1 MELILIFIGLILLSA
16 FFSGTE
22 TAYFNVKTHRENVP
36 KKVLSLL
43 NDPRKLLVSLL
54 AGNTFVNITIASLA
68 AYLTHEYA
76 QENQW
81 SETVLI
87 LVEVLIVSVV
97 VLIFGEIFPKLLAI
111 RNSEKFAEKVYFPL
125 KFIILILSPITA
137 VFHGIS
143 NLITKLLPI
152 QKEKIFDS
160 EEELKILTELGEEA
174 GTLQEEESDMI
185 QSIFE
190 FNEKNVREI
199 MTPRVDMVALD
210 STASIDEVMD
220 MVTDKQFS
228 KIPVFKENVDNIR
241 GIIYAK
247 DLLPYLTGSRPN
259 IPLTSISRVPFF
271 VPETKLIDDL
281 MKDFRTKKTNVA
293 IVVDE
298 WGGTSGLIT
307 LEDIVEEVLGEIRD
321 PYDKEESPI
330 VPQKDNT
337 FIVDAKISIYDYEEE
352 FEIEFPEDREY
363 DTLGGYIFDT
373 IGDIPKVEQKIQFL
387 NHQFTVKKLDGNRI
401 GKVHVHIEQI
411 LDKND
416 GAEES

>member
-43 NDPRKLLVSLL
+43 NNPRKLLVSLL

-220 MVTDKQFS
+220 MVTDRQFS

-330 VPQKDNT
+330 MPQKDNT

>member
-1 MELILIFIGLILLSA
+1 MELILIFIFLILFSA
-16 FFSGTE
+16 FFSGSE
-22 TAYFNVKTHRENVP
+22 TAYFNVKTHRENVS
-36 KKVLSLL
+36 KKVVSLL
-43 NDPRKLLVSLL
+43 NNPRRLLISLL
-54 AGNTFVNITIASLA
+54 TGNTFVNIAIASLA
-68 AYLTHEYA
+68 AYLTHQYA
-76 QENQW
+76 QEKQW
-81 SETVLI
+81 PETVLI
-87 LVEVLIVSVV
+87 LVEVLVVSGV

-111 RNSEKFAEKVYFPL
+111 RNSEKFAEKVYLPL
-125 KFIILILSPITA
+125 KFIMLILTPITL
-137 VFHGIS
+137 VFHTIS
-143 NLITKLLPI
+143 NLITKFLPMK
-152 QKEKIFDS
+152 KEKIFDS

-190 FNEKNVREI
+190 FNEKHVREI

-210 STASIDEVMD
+210 SEKSLDAVMD

-228 KIPVFKENVDNIR
+228 KIPIYKGDIDKIK
-241 GIIYAK
+241 GILYAK

-259 IPLTSISRVPFF
+259 IPLASISREPFF

-281 MKDFRTKKTNVA
+281 MKDFRYKKTNVA

-330 VPQKDNT
+330 VPQNDNT

-352 FEIEFPEDREY
+352 FELEFPEDREY
-363 DTLGGYIFDT
+363 DTLAGYIFEA
-373 IGDIPKVEQKIQFL
+373 IGDIPKVEQKTQYL
-387 NHQFTVKKLDGNRI
+387 NHEFTVKKLDGNRI
-401 GKVHVHIEQI
+401 GKVHVQI
-411 LDKND
+411 NQTIDEEND
-416 GAEES
+416 SKES